1 MRSFLQHST
10 PFLIVTVAAG
20 LAALSAQNAV
30 TFASLAA
37 SSSGTA
43 PAALLDAK
51 LLINLLWAALIVPPA
66 LAVWS
71 YYRAQS
77 LTGLAL
83 AGAGLTAALLI
94 LGTFRTVGFETDRLI
109 ASAVVSPARNSVPI
123 LRLNR

>member
-1 MRSFLQHST
+1 MRSFLQHSA

-37 SSSGTA
+37 SSSGTV

-51 LLINLLWAALIVPPA
+51 LLINLLWAALAVPPA
-66 LAVWS
+66 LAIWS

-77 LTGLAL
+77 LAGLSL
-83 AGAGLTAALLI
+83 AGAGATAALLV
-94 LGTFRTVGFETDRLI
+94 LGTFRAVGFETDRLL
-109 ASAVVSPARNSVPI
+109 ATLGAQF
-123 LRLNR
+123 